1 MKLTLQTRKQKH
13 KKYVGNYL
21 LKLDFECNNLRKKLT
36 SVNDKSIIKKL
47 IFKTYLQQKY
57 RRRLQLLN
65 F

>member
-21 LKLDFECNNLRKKLT
+21 LKLDFECNNLRKNLT

-47 IFKTYLQQKY
+47 IFKTSLQQKY